1 MKKMRK
7 GFTLVELLVVI
18 GIIGVLGAM
27 GLIGGK
33 EANNIATATKIVEDF
48 HIISAA
54 MDMYYSDNRSAID
67 ADDGTKIDAEK
78 IVEALEAYVKKD
90 SSKIVDKTADQTPG
104 KFLVT
109 VVKASATAGS
119 ATSVHWWLSY
129 ALDDGESGVAKIL
142 ANKAVQENFM
152 ATAADTKTK
161 DDATVANTYESG
173 SSNKTVFYKVR

>member
-1 MKKMRK
+1 MKKARK

-54 MDMYYSDNRSAID
+54 MDMYYADNKSAID
-67 ADDGTKIDAEK
+67 ADDGTKVTAEK
-78 IVEALEAYVKKD
+78 IVTALEAYIKKD
-90 SSKIVDKTADQTPG
+90 SSKIVKESPNPG
-104 KFLVT
+104 QFLVT
-109 VVKASATAGS
+109 VVQASATAGS

-129 ALDDGESGVAKIL
+129 TLDDGEGGVAKIL
-142 ANKAVQENFM
+142 ENKAVQENFM
-152 ATAADTKTK
+152 ASAADTTGTGEDVKP
-161 DDATVANTYESG
+161 NTYESG
-173 SSNKTVFYKVR
+173 SGKTTVFYKVR